1 MITRTLA
8 TSVISLNLLL
18 TTGCDVD
25 DPESRALAV
34 AALAD
39 EDLDPE
45 IRAQLAAEL
54 DEDDGELPGTV
65 DGLRDD
71 GAVEGPTT
79 CFFCPQPQPISP
91 TTYVPV
97 VINPYAQPNAQSNII
112 LYMAAASS
120 FITLPG
126 ATVVLKDPNS
136 ASTFGPYALSYDVS
150 GTQIRANVTGAF
162 PNNTCRI
169 ITVTNPNNKVS
180 SPVQACR

>member
-1 MITRTLA
+1 MLSKNAA
-8 TSVISLNLLL
+8 TTVISLNLIL
-18 TTGCDVD
+18 TAGCDVD
-25 DPESRALAV
+25 AESRALDI

-45 IRAQLAAEL
+45 IRAQLEAEL
-54 DEDDGELPGTV
+54 EEDDGELPGTV

-71 GAVEGPTT
+71 DAVEGPTT

-91 TTYVPV
+91 ATYTPV

-126 ATVVLKDPNS
+126 ATVVLKDPYS
-136 ASTFGPYALSYDVS
+136 ATTWGPYALSYDVS

-162 PNNTCRI
+162 PNNTCRVV
-169 ITVTNPNNKVS
+169 TVTNPNSKVS
-180 SPVQACR
+180 APVQVCR

>member
-1 MITRTLA
+1 MFTRTLA
-8 TSVISLNLLL
+8 TTIALNLTLM
-18 TTGCDVD
+18 TGCDVD
-25 DPESRALAV
+25 SESRALDI

-45 IRAQLAAEL
+45 IRAQLEAEL
-54 DEDDGELPGTV
+54 DEEDDAAFPETV

-71 GAVEGPTT
+71 NAVEGPVA
-79 CFFCPQPQPISP
+79 CFFCPQPQPVSP
-91 TTYVPV
+91 ATYTPV

-136 ASTFGPYALSYDVS
+136 AASYGPYALSYDQS
-150 GTQIRANVTGAF
+150 GTQVRANVTGAF

-169 ITVTNPNNKVS
+169 ITVTNPNNLVS
-180 SPVQACR
+180 APVQACR